1 MAVTGVSLNEDTA
14 SVTVGNTTTLTAT
27 VEPSNATNK
36 TVSWSTSD
44 EDVATVDGGVVT
56 GIGAGTATITVTTAD
71 GGFTD
76 TCEVTVSNF

>member
-1 MAVTGVSLNEDTA
+1 VAVTGVSLNEDTA
-14 SVTVGNTTTLTAT
+14 SVAVGNTTTLTAT

>member
-1 MAVTGVSLNEDTA
+1 VAVTGVSLNEDTA

>member
-14 SVTVGNTTTLTAT
+14 SVAVGNTTTLTAT